1 MPEGDTI
8 YRSARALDLALRG
21 QVVSGFVAEYA
32 KIAAA
37 HDQSPVTGRTVE
49 KVEARGKWLL
59 MYFTGDLILVTHML
73 MSGSW
78 HIYRVGE
85 RWRMPR
91 RRARIVISN
100 ARYEAVAFDVP
111 VAEFHTEQSLARH
124 RMVPQLGPDLLATEF
139 DAEDA
144 AHRIASHSEEEIG
157 NVLLDQRVLA
167 GIGNVYK
174 SEVCFAAKVNP
185 FRRVET
191 LSANELADLA
201 AFARRYMTANIAT
214 GASGQIVTYTGLRR
228 TTGSSDHGARLW
240 VYGRRGSPC
249 RRCGAA
255 IESRKQG
262 IGARTS
268 FWCPQC
274 QPYV

>member
-1 MPEGDTI
+1 M
-8 YRSARALDLALRG
+8 
-21 QVVSGFVAEYA
+21 
-32 KIAAA
+32 
-37 HDQSPVTGRTVE
+37 E